1 MADLTLR
8 EALDHVRAYQTKFV
22 KPLEKLGEVLET
34 ARDLEQSVER
44 LRREAG
50 ELEQQMNAQRALIP
64 SISLAAEKA
73 RATIVEWQ
81 QKVEVAQGRAQAAIT
96 EAQQQTRDADGRSQR
111 IVEELQAVTA
121 AQEATLREGFAQP
134 KRDLERE
141 ITALTEKKAGLD
153 QAIAALRAKF

>member
-22 KPLEKLGEVLET
+22 KPLEKLSEVLET

-44 LRREAG
+44 LRREAQ
-50 ELEQQMNAQRALIP
+50 ELEHSMTAQRALIP

-73 RATIVEWQ
+73 RAAIVEWE
-81 QKVEVAQGRAQAAIT
+81 QKVKIAEGQALLSISRAEKQRKEAEERHQAGVA
-96 EAQQQTRDADGRSQR
+96 
-111 IVEELQAVTA
+111 ELTAVIA
-121 AQEATLREGFAQP
+121 AQEASLREGFT
-134 KRDLERE
+134 KRKLALDHD
-141 ITALTEKKAGLD
+141 IAALTEKKAGLD

>member
-1 MADLTLR
+1 MAELTLR

-22 KPLEKLGEVLET
+22 KPLEKLSEVLET
-34 ARDLEQSVER
+34 ARELEQS
-44 LRREAG
+44 
-50 ELEQQMNAQRALIP
+50 MPAQRALIP

-81 QKVEVAQGRAQAAIT
+81 QKVEAAQERAQKAIT

-111 IVEELQAVTA
+111 ILEELQAVTA
-121 AQEATLREGFAQP
+121 AQEATLREGFAQR

-141 ITALTEKKAGLD
+141 ITALTEKKADLD

>member
-22 KPLEKLGEVLET
+22 KPLEKLSEVLET

-44 LRREAG
+44 LRREAQ
-50 ELEQQMNAQRALIP
+50 ELEQSMTAQRALIP

-81 QKVEVAQGRAQAAIT
+81 QKVEAAQERAQKAIT
-96 EAQQQTRDADGRSQR
+96 HAEQQTRDADGRGQR

-121 AQEATLREGFAQP
+121 AQEASLREGFT
-134 KRDLERE
+134 KRKLALDSE
-141 ITALTEKKAGLD
+141 IAALTEKKAGLD